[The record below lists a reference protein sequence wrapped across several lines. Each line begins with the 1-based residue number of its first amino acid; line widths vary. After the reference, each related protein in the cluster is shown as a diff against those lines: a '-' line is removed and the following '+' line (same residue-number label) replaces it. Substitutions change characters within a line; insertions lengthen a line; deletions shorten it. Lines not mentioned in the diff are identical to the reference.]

1 MNIPSI
7 YKPFAGLVFLFAVV
21 SVLNLPILATLWRHS
36 FDDGTY
42 SHAYLI
48 PIITLY
54 LYFKL
59 SANGLLAYRESI
71 SYVSLA
77 LLIGSG
83 FLLFVTSNAQ
93 ISIGYWL
100 SFLAVLTF
108 GVMSLFR
115 FNWYVLFP
123 TLFLIFI
130 FPLWGLL
137 TEVLQAISVTA
148 VTYMMSFTGI
158 PTYVEAQYITIPAG
172 VFEIADGC
180 SGLRYIIVS
189 LAISTLFIFMYINN
203 TKKAATFLTVAILG
217 ALLTNW
223 IRITALILIGEYT
236 DMQSSL
242 MEDHNTF
249 GWYLYIPFMFLL
261 FMWGNKLA
269 NHDLLSTPENN
280 TLSPLGSYPKQSNV
294 LLLLVAIT
302 VSSTTLKSFFI
313 PTLPNNADVIALT
326 EIQPTIERYT
336 SVEQLSSNASDLTPM
351 VNLKYFFNGVLD
363 NGKPTGFGNDYLPK
377 GWQEVDQEIVGKWRY
392 IRVANRRN
400 AALVRYT
407 YEINKQQMASPVAF
421 KKQRLIEALTGKSE
435 TYMYWQFFDCL
446 RDCDAEK
453 KHATNNQLIIV

>member
-7 YKPFAGLVFLFAVV
+7 YKPFVGLVLLFTVV
-21 SVLNLPILATLWRHS
+21 SVLNIPILETLWRNS

-71 SYVSLA
+71 SYVSFA

-83 FLLFVTSNAQ
+83 LLLFVTSNAQ

-203 TKKAATFLTVAILG
+203 TKKAVTFLSIAILG

-269 NHDLLSTPENN
+269 NHDLLSTPEND
-280 TLSPLGSYPKQSNV
+280 TKEPVGICPKQFNV
-294 LLLLVAIT
+294 LFLLAAIT
-302 VSSTTLKSFFI
+302 LSSTTLKSLFL
-313 PTLPNNADVIALT
+313 PTLPNNSDVIAST
-326 EIQPTIERYT
+326 EIKPTIERYT
-336 SVEQLSSNASDLTPM
+336 NVEKVSSNTSDIKPTIY
-351 VNLKYFFNGVLD
+351 LKYFFNGELD
-363 NGKPTGFGNDYLPK
+363 NGKPTGFGNNFIPK
-377 GWQEVDQEIVGKWRY
+377 GWYEVDQEIIGHWRY
-392 IRVANRRN
+392 IKIANRKET
-400 AALVRYT
+400 ALIRLT
-407 YEINKQQMASPVAF
+407 FEINELQIPSPVGF
-421 KKQRLIEALTGKSE
+421 KKQRLIEALTGNSE
-435 TYMYWQFFDCL
+435 TYIHWQFFKCL
-446 RDCDAEK
+446 RNCSLEQSALQK
-453 KHATNNQLIIV
+453 AKL

>member
-1 MNIPSI
+1 MKIPSI

-21 SVLNLPILATLWRHS
+21 SVLNIPILETLWRHS

-59 SANGLLAYRESI
+59 SANGLLVYRESV
-71 SYVSLA
+71 SYFSLA
-77 LLIGSG
+77 LLVGSG

-100 SFLAVLTF
+100 AFLAVLTT
-108 GVMSLFR
+108 GVMTLFR

-137 TEVLQAISVTA
+137 TEVLQAISVSA

-203 TKKAATFLTVAILG
+203 AKKAVTFLSIAILG

-242 MEDHNTF
+242 MTDHNTF

-269 NHDLLSTPENN
+269 NHDLLSKPENSKSN
-280 TLSPLGSYPKQSNV
+280 PTSNYPKITHV
-294 LLLLVAIT
+294 LLLLVVIT
-302 VSSTTLKSFFI
+302 VSSTTVKSLFL
-313 PTLPNNADVIALT
+313 PALPNNSEIAALT
-326 EIQPTIERYT
+326 DIKPIIEHYT
-336 SVEQLSSNASDLTPM
+336 NVEQVSSDASDITPT
-351 VNLKYFFNGVLD
+351 VNLKYFFNGVLN
-363 NGKPTGFGNDYLPK
+363 NGKPTGFGNDYIPK
-377 GWQEVDQEIVGKWRY
+377 GWQKVDQEIVGNWGY
-392 IRVANRRN
+392 IKISNRRN
-400 AALVRYT
+400 IALIRYT
-407 YEINKQQMASPVAF
+407 FEINNQQIASPVAF
-421 KKQRLIEALTGKSE
+421 KKQRLIEALTGKNE
-435 TYMYWQFFDCL
+435 TYVYWQFFDCL
-446 RDCDAEK
+446 RDCDLERNK
-453 KHATNNQLIIV
+453 LQITNLE